1 MDPALSVLTP
11 QRIATEAFTD
21 AAAAVVRLD
30 EIYERN
36 SHFLRNC
43 FEAYVNGES
52 LTTRVRATYPFVRL
66 TTSTHARLDSRLSY
80 GFVTGPGVHETTVTR
95 PDLFRAYLTEQ
106 IKLLIENHNVP
117 VEIGESSEPIPV
129 HFAYRRDINVEAVL
143 SSGRKSPIDRPLR
156 DVFDTPD
163 LAAMDDAIAN
173 GTLQRLPGAPEP
185 LALFRAARV
194 DYSLPLHRYRSGALP
209 ELRDFHELP
218 ILCRYLR
225 ALGPRAHGLGPLR
238 LRRLRRARQC
248 DHAQCSPRRRN
259 VWRCPCAHAADASFS
274 SRRARLSRRH
284 YD

>member
-1 MDPALSVLTP
+1 MNPALSVLTP

-36 SHFLRNC
+36 THFLRDC

-80 GFVTGPGVHETTVTR
+80 GFAAGPGVHETTVTR

-143 SSGRKSPIDRPLR
+143 SSGRKSAHRS
-156 DVFDTPD
+156 T
-163 LAAMDDAIAN
+163 
-173 GTLQRLPGAPEP
+173 
-185 LALFRAARV
+185 AARRV
-194 DYSLPLHRYRSGALP
+194 RH
-209 ELRDFHELP
+209 
-218 ILCRYLR
+218 
-225 ALGPRAHGLGPLR
+225 
-238 LRRLRRARQC
+238 AR
-248 DHAQCSPRRRN
+248 
-259 VWRCPCAHAADASFS
+259 
-274 SRRARLSRRH
+274 SRRH
-284 YD
+284 GRRDRQRHATAAARRT

>member
-11 QRIATEAFTD
+11 QRIATKAFTD

-36 SHFLRNC
+36 THFLRDC
-43 FEAYVNGES
+43 FEAYVNGEL

-66 TTSTHARLDSRLSY
+66 TTLTHARLDLRLSY
-80 GFVTGPGVHETTVTR
+80 GFAAGPGVHETTVTR

-117 VEIGESSEPIPV
+117 VEIGEFSEPIPV

-173 GTLQRLPGAPEP
+173 GTLQRLPDAPEP

-194 DYSLPLHRYRSGALP
+194 DYSLHRLYHYTGTEPEHFQNFVIFTNYQFYVDIFARLGHEHMDSGRSGSDA
-209 ELRDFHELP
+209 
-218 ILCRYLR
+218 
-225 ALGPRAHGLGPLR
+225 
-238 LRRLRRARQC
+238 LRRARQC

-259 VWRCPCAHAADASFS
+259 VWRCP
-274 SRRARLSRRH
+274 
-284 YD
+284 

>member
-36 SHFLRNC
+36 THFLRNC

-80 GFVTGPGVHETTVTR
+80 GFVTGPGVNEITVTR

-106 IKLLIENHNVP
+106 IKLLIENHGVP
-117 VEIGESSEPIPV
+117 VEIGESSEPIPI
-129 HFAYRRDINVEAVL
+129 HFAYRRDINIEASLRTNHAQVVTRL
-143 SSGRKSPIDRPLR
+143 LR

-163 LAAMDDAIAN
+163 LAAMDDAIAD
-173 GTLQRLPGAPEP
+173 GTLALPPGSPEP
-185 LALFRAARV
+185 LALFRAQRV
-194 DYSLPLHRYRSGALP
+194 DYSL
-209 ELRDFHELP
+209 
-218 ILCRYLR
+218 
-225 ALGPRAHGLGPLR
+225 
-238 LRRLRRARQC
+238 RRL
-248 DHAQCSPRRRN
+248 
-259 VWRCPCAHAADASFS
+259 
-274 SRRARLSRRH
+274 
-284 YD
+284 

>member
-36 SHFLRNC
+36 THFLRNC

-80 GFVTGPGVHETTVTR
+80 GFAAGPGVHETTVTR

-106 IKLLIENHNVP
+106 IKLLIENHNEP
-117 VEIGESSEPIPV
+117 VEIGESGEPIPV

-143 SSGRKSPIDRPLR
+143 SSGRKSPIERPLP
-156 DVFDTPD
+156 DVFDTPA
-163 LAAMDDAIAN
+163 LAAM
-173 GTLQRLPGAPEP
+173 
-185 LALFRAARV
+185 
-194 DYSLPLHRYRSGALP
+194 
-209 ELRDFHELP
+209 
-218 ILCRYLR
+218 
-225 ALGPRAHGLGPLR
+225 
-238 LRRLRRARQC
+238 
-248 DHAQCSPRRRN
+248 
-259 VWRCPCAHAADASFS
+259 ADA
-274 SRRARLSRRH
+274 
-284 YD
+284 